1 MNSTVAVPA
10 APAAKPSR
18 FVMDTPSTGK
28 KPIAP
33 EALEQFASGSQSNPT
48 PASVVKATAPADV
61 PPQVAHAETK
71 ASTQTKHLLLRMSP
85 DVFNRLE
92 QVFIHSTFKSK
103 QTMVEK
109 LLMEGVEELA
119 KKLGI

>member
-1 MNSTVAVPA
+1 MNSTVA

-18 FVMDTPSTGK
+18 FVMDTPAAGK

-48 PASVVKATAPADV
+48 PAHVVVKATAPADA
-61 PPQVAHAETK
+61 PSQVAHAETK

-103 QTMVEK
+103 QAMVEK

>member
-1 MNSTVAVPA
+1 MNATTL
-10 APAAKPSR
+10 APAPAPAKASK
-18 FVMDTPSTGK
+18 FVMDTPSAK
-28 KPIAP
+28 KPIDP
-33 EALEQFASGSQSNPT
+33 VALERFASGSQSNPVPAPTTAVAAT
-48 PASVVKATAPADV
+48 PAQT
-61 PPQVAHAETK
+61 AHAETK

-103 QTMVEK
+103 QAMVEK